1 MYPIGLT
8 DVLLGQIGYVLL
20 LCDVTQ
26 LQKFSCACVCVYS
39 VCVLCVCVLC
49 VCVSQLVNQKWTSI
63 IIVHNYIH
71 DHQLA
76 YVLINVC
83 VCVPVCVSQLVN
95 HKWTSIIIVHNYIH
109 DHQHQS
115 MCSY

>member
-8 DVLLGQIGYVLL
+8 DVLLGRIAGYVLL
-20 LCDVTQ
+20 LCYVTQ
-26 LQKFSCACVCVYS
+26 LQKLSCACVCVYS
-39 VCVLCVCVLC
+39 VCVCTLCVCVCTLC
-49 VCVSQLVNQKWTSI
+49 VCVSQLVNQKWASI

-83 VCVPVCVSQLVN
+83 VCVQRPQPIFAKKSERPA
-95 HKWTSIIIVHNYIH
+95 
-109 DHQHQS
+109 
-115 MCSY
+115 